1 LQGLS
6 APAAGTCAWVTSS
19 CWAAAKWWPQLR
31 KGEEQE
37 VFWLLPGLNA
47 LQGPGSAIGSFIR
60 GLQRKGGQQQLAAVS
75 MKGLPP
81 DPSAAGI
88 RKGVVNTLGLVMPW
102 ELGSRITDHVLE
114 GLGAFF
120 EYFDCQRPAM
130 VAGARVLAGFRPPP
144 WGQPGLAPKQPS
156 LAPVLE
162 SGVSAERLELT
173 SLMRCCAST
182 LPATLRCCV
191 AATCALWPGAL
202 WPL

>member
-1 LQGLS
+1 MQGLS

-102 ELGSRITDHVLE
+102 ELGSRITDHMLE

-130 VAGARVLAGFRPPP
+130 VAGARVIAGFRPHP
-144 WGQPGLAPKQPS
+144 WGQPLAWPPS
-156 LAPVLE
+156 SP
-162 SGVSAERLELT
+162 
-173 SLMRCCAST
+173 
-182 LPATLRCCV
+182 
-191 AATCALWPGAL
+191 LWPQSWRVASLQSAWMTSG
-202 WPL
+202 